1 MKRKTMSITKRILLL
16 GYVTILILVIA
27 LVSVSMTFFINHDI
41 NAIYDQTDM
50 LCEAYSSSVGN
61 VVSRVYLEIDR
72 ASKDPEI
79 AENFKNM
86 TPEELQTYLIDDKT
100 GKKKEYMFYTLSIL
114 DKDGVTYDGFDLS
127 AREYVKKSSGGKA

>member
-50 LCEAYSSSVGN
+50 L
-61 VVSRVYLEIDR
+61 D
-72 ASKDPEI
+72 
-79 AENFKNM
+79 KN
-86 TPEELQTYLIDDKT
+86 I
-100 GKKKEYMFYTLSIL
+100 F
-114 DKDGVTYDGFDLS
+114 FDMI
-127 AREYVKKSSGGKA
+127 